1 MENLENNESAN
12 IIEQLERIRTATI
25 LATKAVYN
33 TAEASEYMGIKK
45 TFLYELVRAHKIN
58 HFRSKG
64 GKLLYF
70 KHKDLDDWMLYNS
83 VPACYAA
90 ATPARVRAKSF
101 AY

>member
-33 TAEASEYMGIKK
+33 TAEACEYMGIKIG
-45 TFLYELVRAHKIN
+45 FLYELVRARTIN

-64 GKLLYF
+64 GKLLSF
-70 KHKDLDDWMLYNS
+70 KRKDLDDWMLYNS

>member
-25 LATKAVYN
+25 LA
-33 TAEASEYMGIKK
+33 
-45 TFLYELVRAHKIN
+45 
-58 HFRSKG
+58 
-64 GKLLYF
+64 YF
-70 KHKDLDDWMLYNS
+70 KRKDLDDWMLYNS

>member
-1 MENLENNESAN
+1 MENLENNESVN

-25 LATKAVYN
+25 LASKTVYN
-33 TAEASEYMGIKK
+33 TAEACEYMGIKK
-45 TFLYELVRAHKIN
+45 TFLYELVRAHKTN

-70 KHKDLDDWMLYNS
+70 KRKDLDDWMLYNS

-90 ATPARVRAKSF
+90 TTPARVRAKSF

>member
-1 MENLENNESAN
+1 MENLENNESVN

-25 LATKAVYN
+25 LASKTVYN
-33 TAEASEYMGIKK
+33 TAEACEYMGIKK

-70 KHKDLDDWMLYNS
+70 KRKDLDDWMLYNLLRRHYTS
-83 VPACYAA
+83 QSESEVF
-90 ATPARVRAKSF
+90 RLLNRE
-101 AY
+101 